1 MSVKNYLD
9 ENKEK
14 LEEKNT
20 KAGKLKLNRK
30 IMTGIAAVLITTTIA
45 IGISG
50 CGNKEKNNPDPT
62 PSGIV
67 QPGEDKQNQSPT
79 PYYDSLYDNSLYFKE
94 NQGKNI
100 VGELS
105 DWAAKSYDFE
115 LTEEGKNIL
124 REQLAK
130 YLYTETTL
138 RKVKAEVIGVLK
150 NHTVAENAFNEVDY
164 EFLTQYVDL
173 LKKNNENVENYS
185 IDEKKLES
193 VLAKFISGEY
203 TEEKNLDKLK
213 EIVGPNVLLSE
224 LKNNKF
230 GYNKKNDEFDFYVA
244 TIMREI
250 AHPDYK
256 AVYYGIKDGET
267 VLKTDIDGYVENK
280 YGTRELTLE
289 QMNIDLKNLA
299 TEEELNAIFDF
310 KKNGLSYEKVLNDIF
325 LGRVQDCYT
334 FGTYYGSHSAIFYYA
349 FKETDGYEVY
359 ENNGNV
365 KIKESDFEN
374 LTEEWVLRIDEEV
387 IKSKLKY
394 GEYTVE
400 GLKKIE
406 SPKILQR

>member
-1 MSVKNYLD
+1 LSVKNYVD

-14 LEEKNT
+14 EKN
-20 KAGKLKLNRK
+20 KKVGKLKMNKK
-30 IMTGIAAVLITTTIA
+30 IMTGIAAVLIITTIA
-45 IGISG
+45 FGISG
-50 CGNKEKNNPDPT
+50 CGKKENNKPDPIQ
-62 PSGIV
+62 SG
-67 QPGEDKQNQSPT
+67 ENKQNQSPT
-79 PYYDSLYDNSLYFKE
+79 PYYDSLYDNSIYFKE

-100 VGELS
+100 IGELS
-105 DWAAKSYDFE
+105 DVHLNSYGFK

-138 RKVKAEVIGVLK
+138 RKVKAEVINVLK
-150 NHTVAENAFNEVDY
+150 NHTVVENEFNEVDY
-164 EFLTQYVDL
+164 KFLTQYIDL
-173 LKKNNENVENYS
+173 LKKNNENVENYK

-193 VLAKFISGEY
+193 VLAKFISGQY
-203 TEEKNLDKLK
+203 TEEKDLDKLK

-230 GYNKKNDEFDFYVA
+230 GYNEKNAKFDFYVA

-250 AHPDYK
+250 ALPDYK
-256 AVYYGIKDGET
+256 TVYYGIKDGQT
-267 VLKTDIDGYVENK
+267 VLKTDTEGYVENK

-325 LGRVQDCYT
+325 LTQVQNYYISW
-334 FGTYYGSHSAIFYYA
+334 GTYYGSHGSDFFYA
-349 FKETDGYEVY
+349 FKETEGYQVY
-359 ENNGNV
+359 KNNGNV
-365 KIKESDFEN
+365 KIKESDFDV
-374 LTEEWVLRIDEEV
+374 LAEEWILRIDEEI

-406 SPKILQR
+406 SPKISQK